1 MELTVDE
8 LKIIE
13 KALQS
18 FVLAKKNAI
27 VQAESMTETVAYA
40 KDLEKT
46 AALLDKIQSVTY
58 RWRTMTKK
66 ALRKKQRRKRNKQ
79 KGGDE

>member
-1 MELTVDE
+1 MELTVDD

-58 RWRTMTKK
+58 TMADNDEESSAEETE
-66 ALRKKQRRKRNKQ
+66 Q
-79 KGGDE
+79 KTE

>member
-1 MELTVDE
+1 MELTVED

-13 KALQS
+13 KALQG

-27 VQAESMTETVAYA
+27 VQTENMVETVAHA

-46 AALLDKIQSVTY
+46 ASLLDKIQSVAY
-58 RWRTMTKK
+58 MKSD
-66 ALRKKQRRKRNKQ
+66 N
-79 KGGDE
+79 DEEDITEEAAQEAE

>member
-13 KALQS
+13 KALQG
-18 FVLAKKNAI
+18 FVLSKKNAI
-27 VQAESMTETVAYA
+27 VQTESMTETVAYA

-58 RWRTMTKK
+58 TRED
-66 ALRKKQRRKRNKQ
+66 N
-79 KGGDE
+79 DEESIAEETAQEA

>member
-1 MELTVDE
+1 MELTVDD

-13 KALQS
+13 KALQG

-27 VQAESMTETVAYA
+27 VQAESMTETVAHA

-58 RWRTMTKK
+58 TRTD
-66 ALRKKQRRKRNKQ
+66 N
-79 KGGDE
+79 DEESIAEETAQETE

>member
-1 MELTVDE
+1 MELTVDD

-13 KALQS
+13 KALQG

-27 VQAESMTETVAYA
+27 VQAESMTETVAHA

-46 AALLDKIQSVTY
+46 AALRDKIQSVTY
-58 RWRTMTKK
+58 TR
-66 ALRKKQRRKRNKQ
+66 ADN
-79 KGGDE
+79 DEESAAEETTQEEE

>member
-1 MELTVDE
+1 MDITEDD

-13 KALQS
+13 KALQG

-27 VQAESMTETVAYA
+27 AQTESMAETVAHA

-58 RWRTMTKK
+58 TR
-66 ALRKKQRRKRNKQ
+66 ADN
-79 KGGDE
+79 DEESIAEETAQEAE

>member
-1 MELTVDE
+1 MELIEDE

-58 RWRTMTKK
+58 TR
-66 ALRKKQRRKRNKQ
+66 ADN
-79 KGGDE
+79 DEESSAEETEQETE

>member
-1 MELTVDE
+1 MELIVDE

-58 RWRTMTKK
+58 TMVD
-66 ALRKKQRRKRNKQ
+66 N
-79 KGGDE
+79 DEESSAKETEQETE

>member
-1 MELTVDE
+1 MELTVDD

-13 KALQS
+13 KALQG

-27 VQAESMTETVAYA
+27 VQAESMTETVAHA

-46 AALLDKIQSVTY
+46 AALLDKIQSITY
-58 RWRTMTKK
+58 TR
-66 ALRKKQRRKRNKQ
+66 ADN
-79 KGGDE
+79 DEESSAEETEQETE

>member
-1 MELTVDE
+1 MELTVDD

-13 KALQS
+13 KALQG

-27 VQAESMTETVAYA
+27 VQTESMTETVAYA

-58 RWRTMTKK
+58 TSADNYEESIAEET
-66 ALRKKQRRKRNKQ
+66 AQETQ
-79 KGGDE
+79 

>member
-1 MELTVDE
+1 MELTVDD

-13 KALQS
+13 KALQG
-18 FVLAKKNAI
+18 FVLARKNAI

-58 RWRTMTKK
+58 TG
-66 ALRKKQRRKRNKQ
+66 ADN
-79 KGGDE
+79 DEESIAEETAQETE

>member
-1 MELTVDE
+1 MELTVDD

-13 KALQS
+13 KALQG

-27 VQAESMTETVAYA
+27 VQTESMTETVTHA

-46 AALLDKIQSVTY
+46 AALLDKIQSITY
-58 RWRTMTKK
+58 TR
-66 ALRKKQRRKRNKQ
+66 AGN
-79 KGGDE
+79 DEENIAEEATQEA

>member
-1 MELTVDE
+1 MELIVDE

-58 RWRTMTKK
+58 TMVD
-66 ALRKKQRRKRNKQ
+66 N
-79 KGGDE
+79 DEESIAEETAQEA

>member
-1 MELTVDE
+1 MDITEDD

-13 KALQS
+13 KALQG

-27 VQAESMTETVAYA
+27 VQTESMTETVAHA

-58 RWRTMTKK
+58 TR
-66 ALRKKQRRKRNKQ
+66 ADN
-79 KGGDE
+79 DEESIEEETTQEA

>member
-1 MELTVDE
+1 MELTVDD

-13 KALQS
+13 KALQG

-27 VQAESMTETVAYA
+27 VQAESMAETVAHA

-58 RWRTMTKK
+58 TS
-66 ALRKKQRRKRNKQ
+66 ADN
-79 KGGDE
+79 DEESIAEETAQETE

>member
-1 MELTVDE
+1 MELTVDD

-13 KALQS
+13 KALQG

-27 VQAESMTETVAYA
+27 VQAESMTETVAHA

-58 RWRTMTKK
+58 TR
-66 ALRKKQRRKRNKQ
+66 ADN
-79 KGGDE
+79 DEESIEEETTQETE

>member
-13 KALQS
+13 KALQG
-18 FVLAKKNAI
+18 FVLSKKNAI
-27 VQAESMTETVAYA
+27 VQAESMTETVAHA

-46 AALLDKIQSVTY
+46 AELLDKIQSVEY
-58 RWRTMTKK
+58 ER
-66 ALRKKQRRKRNKQ
+66 ADN
-79 KGGDE
+79 DEESATEETEQEAE

>member
-1 MELTVDE
+1 MELTVDD

-13 KALQS
+13 KALQG

-27 VQAESMTETVAYA
+27 VQTENMAETVAHA

-46 AALLDKIQSVTY
+46 ATVLDKIQSVSY
-58 RWRTMTKK
+58 MKSD
-66 ALRKKQRRKRNKQ
+66 N
-79 KGGDE
+79 DEESSAEEMEQEAE

>member
-13 KALQS
+13 KALQG
-18 FVLAKKNAI
+18 FVLSKKNAI
-27 VQAESMTETVAYA
+27 VQTESMTETVAQA

-58 RWRTMTKK
+58 TMVDNDEESSAEETE
-66 ALRKKQRRKRNKQ
+66 Q
-79 KGGDE
+79 KTE

>member
-27 VQAESMTETVAYA
+27 VQAESMAETVAYA

-58 RWRTMTKK
+58 TM
-66 ALRKKQRRKRNKQ
+66 ADN
-79 KGGDE
+79 DEESSAKETEQETE

>member
-1 MELTVDE
+1 MELIVDE

-13 KALQS
+13 KALQN

-58 RWRTMTKK
+58 TMVD
-66 ALRKKQRRKRNKQ
+66 N
-79 KGGDE
+79 DEESIAEETAQETE

>member
-1 MELTVDE
+1 MELTVDD

-13 KALQS
+13 KALQG

-27 VQAESMTETVAYA
+27 VQAESMTETVSHA

-46 AALLDKIQSVTY
+46 ASLLDKIQSVTY
-58 RWRTMTKK
+58 TR
-66 ALRKKQRRKRNKQ
+66 ADN
-79 KGGDE
+79 DEESIAEETAQETE

>member
-1 MELTVDE
+1 MELTVDD

-13 KALQS
+13 KALQG

-27 VQAESMTETVAYA
+27 VQAESMTETVAHA

-58 RWRTMTKK
+58 TR
-66 ALRKKQRRKRNKQ
+66 ADN
-79 KGGDE
+79 DEESIEEETTQEA

>member
-1 MELTVDE
+1 MELIVDE

-58 RWRTMTKK
+58 MMVD
-66 ALRKKQRRKRNKQ
+66 N
-79 KGGDE
+79 DEESSAEETEQETE

>member
-1 MELTVDE
+1 MELTVDD

-13 KALQS
+13 KALQG

-27 VQAESMTETVAYA
+27 VQAESMTETVAHA

-58 RWRTMTKK
+58 TR
-66 ALRKKQRRKRNKQ
+66 ADN
-79 KGGDE
+79 DEESIEEEATQEA

>member
-1 MELTVDE
+1 MELIVDE
-8 LKIIE
+8 LNIIE

-58 RWRTMTKK
+58 TR
-66 ALRKKQRRKRNKQ
+66 ADN
-79 KGGDE
+79 DEESIAEETAQEAE

>member
-58 RWRTMTKK
+58 TS
-66 ALRKKQRRKRNKQ
+66 ADN
-79 KGGDE
+79 DEESIAEETAQETE

>member
-1 MELTVDE
+1 MELTVED

-13 KALQS
+13 KALQG

-27 VQAESMTETVAYA
+27 VQTESMTETVAHA

-46 AALLDKIQSVTY
+46 ASLLDKIQSVEY
-58 RWRTMTKK
+58 MKSE
-66 ALRKKQRRKRNKQ
+66 N
-79 KGGDE
+79 DEESIVEEETQETE

>member
-1 MELTVDE
+1 MELTVDD

-13 KALQS
+13 KALQG

-27 VQAESMTETVAYA
+27 VQAESMTETVAHA

-58 RWRTMTKK
+58 TR
-66 ALRKKQRRKRNKQ
+66 ADN
-79 KGGDE
+79 DEESIEEETAQEA

>member
-1 MELTVDE
+1 MELTVED

-13 KALQS
+13 KALQG

-27 VQAESMTETVAYA
+27 VQTEIMTETVAHA

-46 AALLDKIQSVTY
+46 ASLLDKIQNVAYMKSD
-58 RWRTMTKK
+58 
-66 ALRKKQRRKRNKQ
+66 ND
-79 KGGDE
+79 DEGITEETAQEEE

>member
-1 MELTVDE
+1 MELIVDE

-58 RWRTMTKK
+58 TMVD
-66 ALRKKQRRKRNKQ
+66 N
-79 KGGDE
+79 DEESSAEETEQETE